1 LALIGAFLLL
11 GVIGALFLPDSDP
24 GRDGPTQEEPTPE
37 SRRQAE
43 RAARLKLIE
52 LDTFEDCM
60 RSSAA
65 ALTGGGNVQ
74 SLAGGTPAAPNGDSR
89 NRLSALYRAATLGG
103 SEVYFDSDRGPYLQL
118 YAFRS
123 PREAKRM
130 KAVARRAVSKDK
142 PFSDFR
148 EFARPAYRSFRV
160 VHNVI
165 LVMLGPSEPALE
177 QRYPVMEC
185 MRRSRAGTGYEPPA
199 PPFPWEDPPSPDPT
213 LSPPP
218 RRAPR

>member
-123 PREAKRM
+123 LE
-130 KAVARRAVSKDK
+130 RR
-142 PFSDFR
+142 R
-148 EFARPAYRSFRV
+148 
-160 VHNVI
+160 
-165 LVMLGPSEPALE
+165 G
-177 QRYPVMEC
+177 
-185 MRRSRAGTGYEPPA
+185 
-199 PPFPWEDPPSPDPT
+199 
-213 LSPPP
+213 
-218 RRAPR
+218 